1 MGLSWEDTIDKVK
14 GVGPK
19 KAQALKKL
27 GVSTLYDLLTYYPRA
42 YIDQS
47 HRTPFAELHAGE
59 TATVSGVITNLNERR
74 GSRRGM
80 TILTAV
86 LSDGTGWLQMTWF
99 NQPFLKKKL
108 LPGRRVLA
116 TGKLTYAFG
125 GRGALAMSQ
134 MQTFEVLD
142 VDDNTPLGVLPVYS
156 STEALNQNF
165 FRKIIRE
172 LLANHPELSEVI
184 PEAVTE
190 RFELMDR
197 WKAFLAIH
205 FPESMEQLR
214 RARARLAFEELY
226 IIQCG
231 LLLIRKDTM
240 EKEKGIR
247 HLMDSRLMKQVYGL
261 LPFEL
266 TADQA
271 AVWKEISADME
282 KSAPM
287 RRLVQGDVGSGKTA
301 LALLALAKTI
311 ENGYQGA
318 FMAPTEILARQH
330 YEKISELLKDTEIRV
345 GLLTGSLTPKKHR
358 EMLEQI
364 ENHQIDLVVGTHALI
379 QEKVVFAALGLV
391 VTDEQ
396 HRFGI
401 SQRAA
406 LSKKSDVTPDV
417 LVMTATPIPRTMT
430 LTVYGDLDVSRIE
443 HLPPGRQPI
452 RTFLRHSDRRGLI
465 YDFVRKEIEAGR
477 QAYVV
482 CPLIEHDD
490 ENEDNRLCA
499 AVDVYEELSHGIFHG
514 IPCGLVHGR
523 LPAKDKEKVMADF
536 HDGKIKLLVSTT
548 VIEVGVDV
556 PNASIMVIENAD
568 RFGLAQ
574 LHQLR
579 GRVGRGT
586 AKSYCILVSE
596 NRSPKTQERLKIM
609 EQTSNGFVLAEEDL
623 RLRGPG
629 QFFGAMQH
637 GLGDLKIA
645 NVLTD
650 TDILMKA
657 RRAAQETMITD
668 EERKYMEQLLAIRY
682 KMQFENITD
691 S

>member
-1 MGLSWEDTIDKVK
+1 MGMSWEDTIDKVK

-27 GVSTLYDLLTYYPRA
+27 GISTLYDLLTYYPRA

-47 HRTPFAELHAGE
+47 HRTPFAELRAGE

-108 LPGRRVLA
+108 LPGKRVLA

-134 MQTFEVLD
+134 MQTFEVLEAEN
-142 VDDNTPLGVLPVYS
+142 NTSFGVLPVYS
-156 STEALNQNF
+156 STESLNQNY
-165 FRKIIRE
+165 FRKIIHE
-172 LLANHPELSEVI
+172 LLTNHPELPEVI
-184 PEAVTE
+184 PGAVIE

-197 WKAFLAIH
+197 WKAFVAIH
-205 FPESMEQLR
+205 FPESMEQLS

-226 IIQCG
+226 VIQCG
-231 LLLIRKDTM
+231 LLLIRKETV

-261 LPFEL
+261 LPFKL

-282 KSAPM
+282 KNVPM

-330 YEKISELLKDTEIRV
+330 YEKISALLKDTQIRV
-345 GLLTGSLTPKKHR
+345 GLLVGSLTPKKHR
-358 EMLEQI
+358 EILEQI
-364 ENHQIDLVVGTHALI
+364 GNHELDLIVGTHALI
-379 QEKVVFAALGLV
+379 QEKVVFDALGLV

-465 YDFVRKEIEAGR
+465 YDFVRKEIESGR

-490 ENEDNRLCA
+490 ENADNRLCA
-499 AVDVYEELSHGIFHG
+499 AVDVFEELSHGVFYG

-523 LPAKDKEKVMADF
+523 LPAKDKEQVMTDF
-536 HDGKIKLLVSTT
+536 HDGKLKLLVSTT

-657 RRAAQETMITD
+657 RRAAKETMITD
-668 EERKYMEQLLAIRY
+668 DERRYMEQLLAIRY
-682 KMQFENITD
+682 KMNFEHITD

>member
-1 MGLSWEDTIDKVK
+1 MAMSWEDTIDKVK

-27 GVSTLYDLLTYYPRA
+27 GVSTLYDLITYYPRA

-47 HRTPFAELHAGE
+47 HRTPFAELRAGE
-59 TATVSGVITNLNERR
+59 SATVSGVITNLNERR

-108 LPGRRVLA
+108 LPGKRVLA

-134 MQTFEVLD
+134 MQTFEILD
-142 VDDNTPLGVLPVYS
+142 VEDNAPSGVLPVYS
-156 STEALNQNF
+156 STEALNQNY
-165 FRKIIRE
+165 FRKIIKE
-172 LLANHPELSEVI
+172 LLANHPELPEVI
-184 PEAVTE
+184 PEAVIE

-214 RARARLAFEELY
+214 KARARLAFEELY
-226 IIQCG
+226 LIQCG

-261 LPFEL
+261 LPFAL
-266 TADQA
+266 TADQSE
-271 AVWKEISADME
+271 VWKEISADME

-287 RRLVQGDVGSGKTA
+287 RRLVQGDVGSGKTV

-330 YEKISELLKDTEIRV
+330 YEKLSTLLKDTDIRV
-345 GLLTGSLTPKKHR
+345 GLLTGSLMPKKHR

-364 ENHQIDLVVGTHALI
+364 ESHQLDLIVGTHALI
-379 QEKVVFAALGLV
+379 QEKVAFASLGLV

-499 AVDVYEELSHGIFHG
+499 AVDVFDELSHGVFYG

-523 LPAKDKEKVMADF
+523 LPAKEKEQVMTDF

-609 EQTSNGFVLAEEDL
+609 EQTSNGFLLAEEDL

>member
-1 MGLSWEDTIDKVK
+1 MAMSWEDTIDKVK

-27 GVSTLYDLLTYYPRA
+27 GVSTLYDLITYYPRA

-47 HRTPFAELHAGE
+47 HRTPFAELRAGE

-108 LPGRRVLA
+108 LPGKRVLA

-134 MQTFEVLD
+134 MQTFEILD
-142 VDDNTPLGVLPVYS
+142 VEDNAPSGVLPVYS
-156 STEALNQNF
+156 STEALNQNY
-165 FRKIIRE
+165 FRKIIKE
-172 LLANHPELSEVI
+172 LLANHPELPEVI
-184 PEAVTE
+184 PEAVIE

-214 RARARLAFEELY
+214 KARARLAFEELY
-226 IIQCG
+226 LIQCG

-261 LPFEL
+261 LPFAL
-266 TADQA
+266 TADQSE
-271 AVWKEISADME
+271 VWKEISADME

-287 RRLVQGDVGSGKTA
+287 RRLVQGDVGSGKTV

-330 YEKISELLKDTEIRV
+330 YEKLSTLLKDTDIRV

-364 ENHQIDLVVGTHALI
+364 ESHQLDLIVGTHALI
-379 QEKVVFAALGLV
+379 QEKVAFASLGLV

-499 AVDVYEELSHGIFHG
+499 AVDVFDELSHGVFHG

-523 LPAKDKEKVMADF
+523 LPAKEKEQVMTDF

-609 EQTSNGFVLAEEDL
+609 EQTSNGFLLAEEDL